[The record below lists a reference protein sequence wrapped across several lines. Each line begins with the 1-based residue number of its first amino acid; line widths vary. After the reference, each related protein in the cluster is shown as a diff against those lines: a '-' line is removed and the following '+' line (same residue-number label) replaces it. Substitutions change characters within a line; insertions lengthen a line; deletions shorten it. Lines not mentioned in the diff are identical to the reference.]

1 MQKIKDFLFDTLGIF
16 GIIFY
21 YALGLFVSLYPLW
34 MFNLP
39 FWLYMVLGLLIVLLE
54 KIPLFNQVVWIV
66 GLFGAISG
74 EQDIFAII
82 YYIGFAIIMGTTI
95 IKLAL
100 SFFEKR
106 RKW

>member
-1 MQKIKDFLFDTLGIF
+1 MQKIKDFLFGTLGIV

-39 FWLYMVLGLLIVLLE
+39 FWLYMVLGLLILLLE
-54 KIPLFNQVVWIV
+54 KIPLFNQAVWIV

-100 SFFEKR
+100 SFFGKR
-106 RKW
+106 R